1 MSSVFFE
8 LKAEKTVEGKLQP
21 FDETMII
28 NKLQSIRA
36 PLNPDVVET
45 SAIETERTHVPSCPN
60 FVAICS
66 QGILIFDLFA

>member
-36 PLNPDVVET
+36 QSLSTLMLSRLPRLKLRGHMFHLV
-45 SAIETERTHVPSCPN
+45 
-60 FVAICS
+60 
-66 QGILIFDLFA
+66 QILLPYVFKEF